1 MKNVLK
7 YKGYTGSVVFDAE
20 DKIFHGRVLGLSFA
34 LIGFEG
40 STVAEIEKDFHD
52 AVDDYLNM
60 CAEQGKEPEKPFKG
74 SFNIRL
80 NPTLHGRLVVNAAN
94 KGMTLNAYV
103 KKILERATSEP
114 HLPS

>member
-1 MKNVLK
+1 MRNVLN
-7 YKGYTGSVVFDAE
+7 YKGYPGSVSFDAE
-20 DKIFHGRVLGLSFA
+20 DKIFHGRVLGLSTA

-40 STVAEIEKDFHD
+40 ATVFEIEKDFQE

-60 CAEQGKEPEKPFKG
+60 CAEQRKDPERPFKG

-80 NPTLHGRLVVNAAN
+80 NPGLHGRLVIQAAN

-103 KKILERATSEP
+103 KTVLERATSEP
-114 HLPS
+114 QPT

>member
-1 MKNVLK
+1 MKNILK

-20 DKIFHGRVLGLSFA
+20 DKIFHGRVLGLSSA

-40 STVAEIEKDFHD
+40 ATVVEIEKDFQN

-60 CAEQGKEPEKPFKG
+60 CSEQGREPEKPFKG

-80 NPTLHGRLVVNAAN
+80 NPALHGRLVINAAN

-103 KKILERATSEP
+103 KTLLEKVTSETQQI
-114 HLPS
+114 

>member
-1 MKNVLK
+1 MKNILK

-20 DKIFHGRVLGLSFA
+20 DKIFHGRVLGLSSA

-40 STVAEIEKDFHD
+40 TTVIEMEKDFQH

-80 NPTLHGRLVVNAAN
+80 NPTLHGRLVINAAN

-103 KKILERATSEP
+103 KTLLEKVTSETQQI
-114 HLPS
+114 

>member
-1 MKNVLK
+1 MKNILK
-7 YKGYTGSVVFDAE
+7 YKGYTGSVVFEAE
-20 DKIFHGRVLGLSFA
+20 DKIFQGRLLGLSSA

-40 STVAEIEKDFHD
+40 TTVIEMEKDFQH

-80 NPTLHGRLVVNAAN
+80 NPTLHGRLVINAAN

-103 KKILERATSEP
+103 KTLLEKVTSETQQI
-114 HLPS
+114 

>member
-1 MKNVLK
+1 MKNVLR
-7 YKGYTGSVVFDAE
+7 YKGYNGSVVFDAE
-20 DKIFHGRVLGLSFA
+20 DKIFHGRVLGLSSA

-40 STVAEIEKDFHD
+40 ATVKEIEKDFKD

-80 NPTLHGRLVVNAAN
+80 NPNLHEQLVINASN

-103 KKILERATSEP
+103 KTVLERASSETK
-114 HLPS
+114 HT

>member
-1 MKNVLK
+1 MKNILK
-7 YKGYTGSVVFDAE
+7 YKGYAGNVIFDAE
-20 DKIFHGRVLGLSFA
+20 DKIFHGRVLGLSSS

-40 STVAEIEKDFHD
+40 ATVIEIEKDFQA

-60 CAEQGKEPEKPFKG
+60 CAERGKEPEKPFKG

-80 NPTLHGRLVVNAAN
+80 NPTLHGRLVINAAN

-103 KKILERATSEP
+103 KTLLEKGTSETQQ
-114 HLPS
+114 L

>member
-1 MKNVLK
+1 MKNILK
-7 YKGYTGSVVFDAE
+7 YKSYNGSVVFDAE
-20 DKIFHGRVLGLSFA
+20 DKIFHGRVLGLSSA

-40 STVAEIEKDFHD
+40 TTVKELEKDFQN

-60 CAEQGKEPEKPFKG
+60 CEEQGKKPEKPFKG

-80 NPTLHGRLVVNAAN
+80 NPSLHERLVINAAH

-103 KKILERATSEP
+103 KTVLEEVTSEA
-114 HLPS
+114 

>member
-1 MKNVLK
+1 MKNILK

-20 DKIFHGRVLGLSFA
+20 DKIFHGRALGLSSA

-40 STVAEIEKDFHD
+40 ATVIEIEKDFQA

-60 CAEQGKEPEKPFKG
+60 CADQGKEPEKPFKG

-80 NPTLHGRLVVNAAN
+80 NPTLHGRLVINAAN

-103 KKILERATSEP
+103 KTLLEKGTSESP
-114 HLPS
+114 QP

>member
-7 YKGYTGSVVFDAE
+7 YRGYTGSVVFEAE
-20 DKIFHGRVLGLSFA
+20 EKIFHGRVLGLSSA

-40 STVAEIEKDFHD
+40 ATVKEIEKDFQN

-60 CAEQGKEPEKPFKG
+60 CSEQGKEPEKPFKG

-80 NPTLHGRLVVNAAN
+80 NPNLHERLVLNASH
-94 KGMTLNAYV
+94 KGMTLNAYIKTV
-103 KKILERATSEP
+103 LEKATSEAQQ
-114 HLPS
+114 S

>member
-1 MKNVLK
+1 MKNILK
-7 YKGYTGSVVFDAE
+7 YKGYIGSVVFDAG
-20 DKIFHGRVLGLSFA
+20 DKIFHGRVLGLSSA

-40 STVAEIEKDFHD
+40 ATVGEIEKDFQD

-60 CAEQGKEPEKPFKG
+60 CLERGKEPEKPFKG

-80 NPTLHGRLVVNAAN
+80 NPALHGRLVVNAAN

-103 KKILERATSEP
+103 KNVLEKATA
-114 HLPS
+114 

>member
-20 DKIFHGRVLGLSFA
+20 DKIFHGRMLGLSSA

-40 STVAEIEKDFHD
+40 STVIEIEKDFHD

-60 CAEQGKEPEKPFKG
+60 CVEQGKEPEKPFKG

-80 NPTLHGRLVVNAAN
+80 NPALHGRLVINAAN

-103 KKILERATSEP
+103 KTVLEEATSEP
-114 HLPS
+114 HHA

>member
-1 MKNVLK
+1 MKNILK
-7 YKGYTGSVVFDAE
+7 YKGYTGSVFFDAE
-20 DKIFHGRVLGLSFA
+20 DKIFHGRVLGLSSA

-40 STVAEIEKDFHD
+40 ATVIEIEKDFQN
-52 AVDDYLNM
+52 AVDDYLTM

-80 NPTLHGRLVVNAAN
+80 NPNLHGRLVIDATN

-103 KKILERATSEP
+103 KSLLEKATAEVQKM
-114 HLPS
+114 

>member
-1 MKNVLK
+1 MKNILK
-7 YKGYTGSVVFDAE
+7 YKGYTGSVVFDSE
-20 DKIFHGRVLGLSFA
+20 DKIFHGRVLGLSSA

-40 STVAEIEKDFHD
+40 ATVVEIEKDFQN

-60 CAEQGKEPEKPFKG
+60 CAGQGKEPEKPFKG

-80 NPTLHGRLVVNAAN
+80 NPALHGRLVINAAN

-103 KKILERATSEP
+103 KTLLEKSTSETQQ
-114 HLPS
+114 L